1 MNSPIY
7 PNTILEIYWNWLGR
21 ISHQSESKKETSWP
35 KKRNSQSN
43 ILQRAYHQPILHVP
57 DLLQRLCSKN
67 RGKLSHEFLG
77 KNSNESRWLDIQEKG
92 MKHQKMEGI
101 ILYDVVAE
109 SEDDDLSSAPFFI
122 QGFLETRA
130 IALAL
135 TKIRTPQC
143 AEEVFNQFYEA

>member
-1 MNSPIY
+1 
-7 PNTILEIYWNWLGR
+7 
-21 ISHQSESKKETSWP
+21 
-35 KKRNSQSN
+35 
-43 ILQRAYHQPILHVP
+43 
-57 DLLQRLCSKN
+57 
-67 RGKLSHEFLG
+67 
-77 KNSNESRWLDIQEKG
+77 